1 MHDMDEKIS
10 LCVSSVIGTI
20 SLVDFKTILDIVL
33 LVISIINIIIVICI
47 KVWRYLGND
56 KQLDKNEK
64 ADIKQ
69 DMNALKSNINTLENK
84 MKGEKENAGRR
95 KEE

>member
-1 MHDMDEKIS
+1 MHDIDEKIS

-56 KQLDKNEK
+56 KQLDDSEK
-64 ADIKQ
+64 ADIMQ

-84 MKGEKENAGRR
+84 MKGEENGRR